1 MGCQTGSQSSK
12 RLAFILLDLKGDG
25 WRGEES
31 RFGSLVSGI
40 VSAYGRDYIKAQGG
54 QSCR

>member
-1 MGCQTGSQSSK
+1 MGCQPSK
-12 RLAFILLDLKGDG
+12 WLAFILSDLKGDG

-31 RFGSLVSGI
+31 RFGNLISGI

-54 QSCR
+54 QSC